1 MPQPRKFATPA
12 LRQRAYRAR
21 KRAALASYAS
31 NPATAP
37 ARPGPAR
44 WKALLTHAELLL
56 QTAQREMERYFEE
69 RSENWQESERGETF
83 LERIENLEIA
93 CGAIQDAL

>member
-1 MPQPRKFATPA
+1 
-12 LRQRAYRAR
+12 
-21 KRAALASYAS
+21 LASYAS

-37 ARPGPAR
+37 AKPGPAK